1 MYKSLNIQGITL
13 ILSALLGPYPC
24 ISFIDSRFLKD
35 FLDFRT
41 AQISQ
46 LTGIGEFDRRNGC
59 LDCRTLLEEKIDQDM
74 DRCSCVKL
82 TTIIKNDYIN
92 VYNMT
97 F

>member
-1 MYKSLNIQGITL
+1 MFH
-13 ILSALLGPYPC
+13 
-24 ISFIDSRFLKD
+24 ISFIDSRFLK
-35 FLDFRT
+35 DFRT

-46 LTGIGEFDRRNGC
+46 LTGIGELDRRNGC

-92 VYNMT
+92 VYNIVKL
-97 F
+97 

>member
-1 MYKSLNIQGITL
+1 MDIFE
-13 ILSALLGPYPC
+13 
-24 ISFIDSRFLKD
+24 ISGYLRAHIPLIDSRFLENFKD
-35 FLDFRT
+35 FIT
-41 AQISQ
+41 TQISQ

-92 VYNMT
+92 VYNIIKL
-97 F
+97 